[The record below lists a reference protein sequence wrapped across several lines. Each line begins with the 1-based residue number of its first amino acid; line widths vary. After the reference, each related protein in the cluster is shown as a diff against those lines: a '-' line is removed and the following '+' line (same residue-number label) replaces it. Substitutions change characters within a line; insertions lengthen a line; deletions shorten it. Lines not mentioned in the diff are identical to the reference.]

1 MDLDELKKTWKQ
13 VNQDQS
19 VHYSLDQIDTFRKS
33 RSKDFSNW
41 IRSSLRNDFV
51 LKSLIAT
58 SFTVLIFLL
67 NTQLS
72 VQIACGVLALLSTG
86 LIFLEKPHFD
96 KARELDKNPDT
107 MQGSLISKLNYL
119 KAYYFKIQFLVGL
132 TNPLLVSAG
141 ACYYMYFKYSE
152 IRPMDLEDILVF
164 TAILIV
170 SFLFTIPTT
179 AGLYGFHLRNI
190 QNSLANLENEGHWA
204 KEMKRYK
211 RSKNILAGIFIS
223 LLIIGI
229 LALIVILL
237 R

>member
-13 VNQDQS
+13 VNRDQS

-41 IRSSLRNDFV
+41 IRSSLRIDFI
-51 LKSLIAT
+51 LKSLTAI
-58 SFTVLIFLL
+58 SFAILVFLF
-67 NTQLS
+67 NNQIQ
-72 VQIACGVLALLSTG
+72 VQVICGILAILSTL

-96 KARELDKNPDT
+96 KARKLDENPDT
-107 MQGSLISKLNYL
+107 IQGSLINKLNYL
-119 KAYYFKIQFLVGL
+119 KAYYFKIQFMVGL
-132 TNPLLVSAG
+132 TNPLMVSAG
-141 ACYYMYFKYSE
+141 ACYFMYFKYSE

-164 TAILIV
+164 GAILIV

-179 AGLYGFHLRNI
+179 LGLYGFHLRNI
-190 QNSLANLENEGHWA
+190 QNSLANLENEDHWE
-204 KEMKRYK
+204 KEIKRYK
-211 RSKNILAGIFIS
+211 RSRNILAGVFIT
-223 LLIIGI
+223 LLLIGI